1 MEIKRTFEF
10 IEYAVENYPKDDA
23 FSVKR
28 NGKWE
33 KFSTQEIKQKAD
45 YFSSGLINLGLK
57 KGDKILTVS
66 NNRPE
71 WNIADI
77 GMAQIG
83 VIHVPIY
90 PTMGTS
96 EYDHII
102 RHSDAKIVIVAKPE
116 HYKRIINAP
125 VFKENNIKI
134 YSFDKTEAPHLF
146 DEILKIGK
154 EEFEQNSGR
163 LQQMRADVSQN
174 DISSIIYTS
183 GTTGTPKGVMLTHKN
198 FVTNTLAQVCVV
210 PDGIHKAIS
219 FLPLNHVYERILNYL
234 YIYLGISIY
243 YAESPDTL
251 VENIQEVKPETFA
264 TVPRLLE
271 KIYDKI
277 YEKGRDLKGIKKG
290 IFFSSLRSAQKY
302 EGHKSPGLFLKAKLA
317 LDNKLVFDKWREALG
332 GNIKIIVS
340 GGASLQPRLARVFNA
355 AKIPVCEGYGLTE
368 TSPVISVNRMNE
380 IRPGTVGKLLETS
393 EVKIAADGEILYK
406 GPCLMKGYYKDP
418 EKTEEAIDE
427 DGWFHTGD
435 MGELNGD
442 ILKITG
448 RKKELFKLSTGK
460 YVAPQMVENIM
471 KESPFIGQIMVVG
484 ENERF
489 CSALISPNF
498 DYLQKWAVL
507 HEIKFD
513 SDVELIK
520 NPQVIDKFNEEVQE
534 LNFDVEESMIIKK
547 FALVC
552 EEWAPDTGELSPT
565 LKLKRNFILNKY
577 KTRIDWLYEKSD
589 DEGFVLS

>member
-1 MEIKRTFEF
+1 MEVKRTFEF
-10 IEYAVENYPKDDA
+10 IEYALENNPKEDA

-28 NGKWE
+28 NGKWD
-33 KFSTQEIKQKAD
+33 KFSTQTIKQKAD
-45 YFSSGLINLGLK
+45 FFSSGLISLGFQ
-57 KGDKILTVS
+57 KGDKILTIS

-77 GMAQIG
+77 GMSQIG
-83 VIHVPIY
+83 VIHVPVY

-102 RHSDAKIVIVAKPE
+102 RHSDAKMIIVAKPE
-116 HYKRIINAP
+116 HYERISETP
-125 VFKENNIKI
+125 VLKEQNLQV
-134 YSFDKTEAPHLF
+134 YSFEKTDAPLMF
-146 DEILKIGK
+146 DEILKSG
-154 EEFEQNSGR
+154 EENLEQNRGR
-163 LQQMRADVSQN
+163 LQQMKVDVSVN
-174 DISSIIYTS
+174 DVCSIVYTS
-183 GTTGTPKGVMLTHKN
+183 GTTGLPKGVMLTHNN
-198 FVTNTLAQVCVV
+198 FVTNVLAQVCVV
-210 PDGIHKAIS
+210 PEGVHKAIS
-219 FLPLNHVYERILNYL
+219 FLPLNHVYERILNFL
-234 YIYLGISIY
+234 YTYLGISIF
-243 YAESPDTL
+243 YAESADTL

-277 YEKGRDLKGIKKG
+277 YEKGRDMKGIKKG

-302 EGHKSPGLFLKAKLA
+302 EGSKSPGLFLKAKLA
-317 LDNKLVFDKWREALG
+317 FDNKVVFDKWREALG

-340 GGASLQPRLARVFNA
+340 GGAALQPRLARVFNA

-368 TSPVISVNRMNE
+368 TSPVISVNRIND
-380 IRPGTVGKLLETS
+380 IHPGTVGKLLETS
-393 EVKIAADGEILYK
+393 EVKIAEDGEILYK
-406 GPCLMKGYYKDP
+406 GPCLMKGYYKDK
-418 EKTEEAIDE
+418 ERTEEAIDE

-460 YVAPQMVENIM
+460 YVAPQIVENIM
-471 KESPFIGQIMVVG
+471 KESPFIGQLMIVG
-484 ENERF
+484 ENERY

-498 DYLQKWAVL
+498 DHLQKWAEL
-507 HEIKFD
+507 HEISFKD
-513 SDVELIK
+513 DTDLIK
-520 NPQVIDKFNEEVQE
+520 NQQVIDKFTEEINE
-534 LNFDVEESMIIKK
+534 LNFDIDEAMTVKK

-565 LKLKRNFILNKY
+565 LKLKRSYIAEKY
-577 KTRIDWLYEKSD
+577 KTRIGWLYGKSED
-589 DEGFVLS
+589 DGYIV

>member
-10 IEYAVENYPKDDA
+10 IEYAIENYPKEDA

-33 KFSTQEIKQKAD
+33 KFSSQTIKQKID
-45 YFSSGLINLGLK
+45 FFSSGLISLGFK
-57 KGDKILTVS
+57 KGDKILTIA

-71 WNIADI
+71 WNVADI
-77 GMAQIG
+77 GMSQIG
-83 VIHVPIY
+83 VIHVPVY

-102 RHSDAKIVIVAKPE
+102 RHSDAKLVIVAKQE
-116 HYKRIINAP
+116 HYKRISGADIL
-125 VFKENNIKI
+125 KEQNIRI
-134 YSFDKTEAPHLF
+134 YSYDKTEAPNLF
-146 DEILKIGK
+146 NEILKTGE
-154 EEFEQNSGR
+154 EEFEQNAGK
-163 LQQMRADVSQN
+163 LQQLRADVTEN
-174 DISSIIYTS
+174 DVCSIIYTS

-198 FVTNTLAQVCVV
+198 FVTNVLAQVCVV
-210 PDGIHKAIS
+210 PEGVHKAIS
-219 FLPLNHVYERILNYL
+219 FLPLNHVYERSLNFL
-234 YIYLGISIY
+234 FTYLGISIY
-243 YAESPDTL
+243 YAESADTL
-251 VENIQEVKPETFA
+251 VENIQEVRPETFA

-277 YEKGRDLKGIKKG
+277 YEKGRDMKGIKKG

-302 EGHKSPGLFLKAKLA
+302 EGNKSPGLFLKAKLA
-317 LDNKLVFDKWREALG
+317 FDNKVVFDKWREALG

-340 GGASLQPRLARVFNA
+340 GGAALQPRLARVFNA

-368 TSPVISVNRMNE
+368 TSPVISVNRIND
-380 IRPGTVGKLLETS
+380 IHPGTVGKLLETS
-393 EVKIAADGEILYK
+393 EVKIAKDGEILYK
-406 GPCLMKGYYKDP
+406 GPCLMKGYYKDRDR
-418 EKTEEAIDE
+418 TEDAIDE
-427 DGWFHTGD
+427 EGWFHTGD

-460 YVAPQMVENIM
+460 YVAPQLVENIM
-471 KESPFIGQIMVVG
+471 KESQFIDQLMIVG

-498 DYLQKWAVL
+498 DYLQKWAAL
-507 HEIKFD
+507 HDISFKNN
-513 SDVELIK
+513 SDLIRNK
-520 NPQVIDKFNEEVQE
+520 QVIDKYDEEITE
-534 LNFDVEESMIIKK
+534 LNFDVEDAMSIKK

-552 EEWAPDTGELSPT
+552 EEWGPDTGELSPT
-565 LKLKRNFILNKY
+565 LKLKRKFLSDKY
-577 KTRIDWLYEKSD
+577 KSRINWLYEKSD
-589 DEGFVLS
+589 DEGYIIT